1 MSSII
6 AIDAINDFVQDADGL
21 CIEGLEDL
29 DVDASGTPQ
38 GTKFGDKITL
48 NDIENNKV
56 SGNDGDDLIIG
67 SQLADEIGGGNGDDI
82 LLGNDGNDILFGF
95 NGNDTLDGGSGD
107 DYLSGG
113 EGVDILFGGEGN
125 DTLVGGPGADL
136 LEGGAGNDV
145 FKFNASDFAPDTQ
158 DVIDDFVQ
166 GEDSIVIEGLGEGS
180 SVSLDA
186 NGSVFVNGQ
195 EVIKFGPFNTES
207 TTAEEDSD
215 GDFEMM

>member
-6 AIDAINDFVQDADGL
+6 AIDAIDDFVQDQNGL

-29 DVDASGTPQ
+29 DVSADGTPQ
-38 GTKFGDKITL
+38 GTVYGDKIIL
-48 NDIENNKV
+48 SDIENNKV

-67 SQLADEIGGGNGDDI
+67 SKFADEIGGGNGDDI
-82 LLGNDGNDILFGF
+82 LLGNDGNDFLFGF

-113 EGVDILFGGEGN
+113 EGVDVLFGGEGN

-145 FKFNASDFAPDTQ
+145 FMFNASDFAPDTQ
-158 DVIDDFVQ
+158 DVIDDFEV
-166 GEDSIVIEGLGEGS
+166 GKDSLVIEGLGEGS
-180 SVSLDA
+180 SVSLGP
-186 NGSVFVNGQ
+186 NGSVLVNGQ
-195 EVIKFGPFNTES
+195 EVIKFGPINTES
-207 TTAEEDSD
+207 MSVEEDSD

>member
-6 AIDAINDFVQDADGL
+6 AIEAIDAFVADGL
-21 CIEGLEDL
+21 DIVGTQGQDNPGNTFEGSPDNDRIIL
-29 DVDASGTPQ
+29 
-38 GTKFGDKITL
+38 GDR
-48 NDIENNKV
+48 NNNV
-56 SGNDGDDLIIG
+56 SGNDGDDFISGGGG
-67 SQLADEIGGGNGDDI
+67 SDTIGGGNGDDI
-82 LLGNDGNDILFGF
+82 LLGGDGNDFLFGF

-136 LEGGAGNDV
+136 LEGGEGNDV

-166 GEDSIVIEGLGEGS
+166 GEDSIVIEGLEEGS
-180 SVSLDA
+180 SVSLGA

-195 EVIKFGPFNTES
+195 EVIKFGPFDTES
-207 TTAEEDSD
+207 MDIEENND